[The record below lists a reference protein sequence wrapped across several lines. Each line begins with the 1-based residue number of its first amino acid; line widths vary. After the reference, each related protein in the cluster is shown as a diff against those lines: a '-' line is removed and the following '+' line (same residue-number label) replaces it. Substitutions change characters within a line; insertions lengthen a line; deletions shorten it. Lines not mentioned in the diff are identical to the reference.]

1 MALNFQITNKRKP
14 EYGNMSIPSATR
26 RKAAKARIV
35 MTFLGIVYLLY
46 MGVVIGYLYYLF
58 P

>member
-1 MALNFQITNKRKP
+1 
-14 EYGNMSIPSATR
+14 MSIPSATR

-46 MGVVIGYLYYLF
+46 MGIVIGYLYYLF